1 MGAIFLLFI
10 FAPPGRVLGFDQ
22 ALRTRLPR
30 WMV

>member
-1 MGAIFLLFI
+1 ML
-10 FAPPGRVLGFDQ
+10 APPGRVLGIDQ